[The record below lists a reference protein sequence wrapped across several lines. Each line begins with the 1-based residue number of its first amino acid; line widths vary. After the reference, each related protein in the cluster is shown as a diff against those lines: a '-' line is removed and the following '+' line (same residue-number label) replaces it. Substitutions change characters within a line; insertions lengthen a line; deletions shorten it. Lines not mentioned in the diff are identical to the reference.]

1 MDVVNHSTVV
11 YFKIAHLG
19 RQPLPISFYHSRL
32 PNTQCAFRF
41 NPAERHQKIDSVDR
55 QTNGER
61 KAYPMMNDALS
72 HRGFSPRRGFI

>member
-1 MDVVNHSTVV
+1 MSLTESEVEFQSNWRLIPPHLSAIEGAMDVANRSTVV

-41 NPAERHQKIDSVDR
+41 NPADLHQKID
-55 QTNGER
+55 
-61 KAYPMMNDALS
+61 
-72 HRGFSPRRGFI
+72 